1 MMSKPRPNPMP
12 LLIAS
17 MLLIL
22 PSLVYMALRAEMPG
36 DGALLNLMGAVPGG
50 SGLLIEDASG
60 ASSGLQDGDHL
71 LAING
76 QSIDEWLESAW
87 AFQGQT
93 LAGENLRYTVSRAGE
108 LLTLQVRLERT
119 DFIAQLG
126 DNWASYLF
134 LTYLLAVSAFT
145 YYLKPDVPATRALLI
160 ASAAICASGLAFFT
174 GLQATDVIRVW
185 PFWIFIW
192 GSIVIYAL
200 SMAAIGQFSL
210 SFPRPRRI
218 LSERPRIAW
227 LIFLAL
233 WIPYLVLLG
242 IGWTQTEFATAR
254 LLIALRATGVFTA
267 GYALIGLGIL
277 SYGYFRSFNARER
290 RQTRWVLWAGAI
302 VLVPWIG
309 LSVIPPLLGAN
320 PILPQSVVGLF
331 WLLLPTSIAIAVV
344 RDNLF
349 DIDRIINRTLV
360 YSALTVV
367 LASIYLLSVVSLQ
380 FVFRGLTGQESPLAI
395 VTSTLAIAGLFSPL
409 RHRVRGFID
418 RRFYRSRYDASR
430 ALIRMS
436 DRMRDRVDMT
446 DISQIVLITVD
457 ETLRPQYLSLWLR
470 E

>member
-233 WIPYLVLLG
+233 ANTRVGTQPSLVHVPPIRSRSTSATEAPSSRARSAAVTPAGPPPMTMTSKSFTFTPYVCLPIWSPTSVSLSLRGPLSNPQGHVGRLHGLLG
-242 IGWTQTEFATAR
+242 
-254 LLIALRATGVFTA
+254 RA
-267 GYALIGLGIL
+267 
-277 SYGYFRSFNARER
+277 
-290 RQTRWVLWAGAI
+290 
-302 VLVPWIG
+302 
-309 LSVIPPLLGAN
+309 
-320 PILPQSVVGLF
+320 
-331 WLLLPTSIAIAVV
+331 
-344 RDNLF
+344 
-349 DIDRIINRTLV
+349 
-360 YSALTVV
+360 
-367 LASIYLLSVVSLQ
+367 
-380 FVFRGLTGQESPLAI
+380 
-395 VTSTLAIAGLFSPL
+395 
-409 RHRVRGFID
+409 
-418 RRFYRSRYDASR
+418 
-430 ALIRMS
+430 
-436 DRMRDRVDMT
+436 
-446 DISQIVLITVD
+446 
-457 ETLRPQYLSLWLR
+457 
-470 E
+470 